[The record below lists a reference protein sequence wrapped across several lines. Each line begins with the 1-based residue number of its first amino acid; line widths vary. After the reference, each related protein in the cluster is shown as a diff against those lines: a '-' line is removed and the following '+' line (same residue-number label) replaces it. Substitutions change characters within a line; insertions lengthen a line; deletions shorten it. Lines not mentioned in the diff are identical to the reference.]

1 MGRPRLSLEHQSKH
15 HLLALH
21 AISIEFCLPMHE
33 CYHEPGTG
41 GAAVDAS
48 AVANSSGRL
57 RSAVG
62 AGIFLK

>member
-48 AVANSSGRL
+48 AVAISSGRL